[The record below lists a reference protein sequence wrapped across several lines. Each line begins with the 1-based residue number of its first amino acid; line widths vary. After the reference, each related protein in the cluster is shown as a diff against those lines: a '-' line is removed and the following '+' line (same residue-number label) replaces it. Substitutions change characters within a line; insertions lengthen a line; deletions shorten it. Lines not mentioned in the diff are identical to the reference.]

1 LEDLNPPTKLLR
13 RFLRTWADREKKMAQ
28 YSTKGSTSSS
38 VDVQDAADVALALS
52 RRLIDVVK
60 VKNILNIETGLEMIA
75 LAMAISSEVLSITF

>member
-1 LEDLNPPTKLLR
+1 
-13 RFLRTWADREKKMAQ
+13 MAQ